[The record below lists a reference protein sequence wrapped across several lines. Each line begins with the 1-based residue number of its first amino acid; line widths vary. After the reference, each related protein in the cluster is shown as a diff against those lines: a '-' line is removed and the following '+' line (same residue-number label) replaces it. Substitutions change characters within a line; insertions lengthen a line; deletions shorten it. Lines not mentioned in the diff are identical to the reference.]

1 MCECVRQLSNG
12 CERKLRSGCERQL
25 INFYVCEEAE
35 QKA

>member
-1 MCECVRQLSNG
+1 MGVRGSGKMFKCV
-12 CERKLRSGCERQL
+12 RKLRSGCERQL